1 MKNRI
6 LAVGVLALALLV
18 ALVPLMFVQKEVHGQ
33 GSGPTLQSRVGGNFF
48 APAYQDWGASI
59 VAGNSATGS
68 QTITICPALVTLRD
82 GRVVN
87 IFGQQNG
94 TFAPISVDPQGG
106 SAETVTPTAIST
118 VSDPTGQFVQPCA
131 AVTATFSFTHNPS
144 RSLFQ
149 VISGDNGIQEAFN
162 DAAANGGG
170 QVYWEKDC
178 GVITLNTGGAT
189 TTSTCNVPKTFTN
202 LGGSW
207 RTTTTITTAASYS
220 LGIASA
226 TTAFINACTSLTAG
240 QDCSQFQVSPTKV
253 SQGAGLGA
261 LLVTA
266 NATPGAGAGHAK
278 VWGYTE
284 VQSNF

>member
-6 LAVGVLALALLV
+6 LAVGIVAFALIV
-18 ALVPLMFVQKEVHGQ
+18 AIVGFYEVKTQAQ
-33 GSGPTLQSRVGGNFF
+33 GPGGPAMASRVGGNYF

-59 VAGNSATGS
+59 VAGNSAAGA
-68 QTITICPALVTLRD
+68 QTITICPAFVPLRD
-82 GRVVN
+82 GRAVN
-87 IFGQQNG
+87 MFGNQNG
-94 TFAPISVDPQGG
+94 TFAPVTIDPQG
-106 SAETVTPTAIST
+106 SLAETVTPTA
-118 VSDPTGQFVQPCA
+118 VSLVNDPTGQNIGQCA
-131 AVTATFSFTHNPS
+131 AVTATFANAHAPS
-144 RSLFQ
+144 KSLFQ

-178 GVITLNTGGAT
+178 GIITLNTGGVT
-189 TTSTCNVPKTFTN
+189 TTTTCNIPKTFTN

-207 RTTTTITTAASYS
+207 RTTTTITTAANYS

-226 TTAFINACTSLTAG
+226 TTAFTNACTSLTAA

-253 SQGAGLGA
+253 STGAGLGA
-261 LLVTA
+261 LLITA
-266 NATPGAGAGHAK
+266 NVAAGAGAGHAK